1 MYFLISFSGW
11 SDSNTIKLDKKI
23 TVMEISLEF
32 WNKYVPRLE
41 NIQDGKEIIRKIEAD
56 LNIL

>member
-1 MYFLISFSGW
+1 
-11 SDSNTIKLDKKI
+11 
-23 TVMEISLEF
+23 MEISLEF